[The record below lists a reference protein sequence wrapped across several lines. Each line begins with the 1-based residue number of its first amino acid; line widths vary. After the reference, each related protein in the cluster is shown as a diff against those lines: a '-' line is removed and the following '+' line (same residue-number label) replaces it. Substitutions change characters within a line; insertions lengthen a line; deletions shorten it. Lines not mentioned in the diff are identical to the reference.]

1 MVYPR
6 ISENSMGG
14 ARGII
19 ALLTWRYIS
28 CKFLDLKVI
37 GEMPIYS
44 LAYYITVGESASTDN
59 LKYLMLYFKSA
70 MAAGEIEVSDLYK
83 TF

>member
-1 MVYPR
+1 
-6 ISENSMGG
+6 MGG

-44 LAYYITVGESASTDN
+44 LAYYITVGESASTDG
-59 LKYLMLYFKSA
+59 LKYLVLHFKSIIV
-70 MAAGEIEVSDLYK
+70 AGETEVNNLYK